1 MLAPSLASH
10 SHKPRRSRL
19 RRLLRPPRQP
29 RRPFPARRSTF
40 HPPTS
45 TSTPRSNARSPSPEP
60 HRRCRRR
67 STSASSPR
75 PASTDAAT
83 VTVTASQAT
92 GDDVLHLVDANG
104 AQADVPIRVAFNA
117 GTIVPQ
123 TTLKVT
129 GEPAD
134 PDWLAQQVA
143 ASVARLT
150 QAQPGARTT
159 IGTITAARSTAAT
172 RRRDPVRRSR
182 PDIG

>member
-1 MLAPSLASH
+1 MLAFILSLA
-10 SHKPRRSRL
+10 L
-19 RRLLRPPRQP
+19 AQ
-29 RRPFPARRSTF
+29 AT
-40 HPPTS
+40 
-45 TSTPRSNARSPSPEP
+45 PEP
-60 HRRCRRR
+60 AA
-67 STSASSPR
+67 SATPIASPTAAPVPGAPLSVSPANIDLNPAQQR
-75 PASTDAAT
+75 TIAITGAAPPLQATLDKRLVTATASTDATT

-172 RRRDPVRRSR
+172 RRRDPVRRAR